1 MKCASARVRA
11 RACVWRSQ
19 HTVLRSLCAVARDK
33 CVKDARVG
41 ATSAASATSEF
52 FSLSARDTH
61 WLFHGLIRHELNSR
75 LWCRVQISALLT
87 ELNEKNVFGF
97 TAQNTVLFHH
107 AQKF

>member
-1 MKCASARVRA
+1 
-11 RACVWRSQ
+11 VWVQ
-19 HTVLRSLCAVARDK
+19 QVQQVQQ
-33 CVKDARVG
+33 VN
-41 ATSAASATSEF
+41 

-87 ELNEKNVFGF
+87 ESNEKNVFGF